1 MTRKA
6 LAEIP
11 FSTITG
17 HMDAFP
23 GRLSEWRPNQ
33 PFNASLR
40 IIGTERG
47 QSAARYIAEDIETG
61 CQYPMFMTE
70 MLAIVQTAT
79 IDRGVIAGTW
89 IACKRGANYGIRL
102 ESQETTA

>member
-1 MTRKA
+1 MSRKTF
-6 LAEIP
+6 AEIP
-11 FSTITG
+11 FNTVTG

-23 GRLSEWRPNQ
+23 GRLSEWRPNE
-33 PFNASLR
+33 PFEASLR
-40 IIGTERG
+40 IVGTVRG

-70 MLAIVQTAT
+70 MLAIIQLAT

-89 IACKRGANYGIRL
+89 IGCKRGANYGIRL
-102 ESQETTA
+102 KSQEIAA